1 MKTHTFKLADLQNKL
16 YVLSIQQLKRT
27 WSFFFI
33 KKKYCLLLVPGQKQ
47 WQVIDVKGV
56 WGQVRKPGI
65 AHGMSSAAQPKEP
78 AVQILGKE
86 RAPQVDD
93 AASAIATQL
102 EDGIDHGI
110 SGLNHNLS
118 EPCYSLVRH
127 YLDRHATL
135 FKKKNFCAIFFI
147 ISVLYFWV
155 VKDKRTLTTATVYPI
170 TDYTFPVS
178 SHNHPPINK
187 STLQR
192 PWLVQERHLINETI
206 ARLSIINVARTVFLN
221 KMTSIP

>member
-1 MKTHTFKLADLQNKL
+1 M
-16 YVLSIQQLKRT
+16 
-27 WSFFFI
+27 
-33 KKKYCLLLVPGQKQ
+33 LLVPGQKQ

-65 AHGMSSAAQPKEP
+65 AHGTSSAAQPKEP

-135 FKKKNFCAIFFI
+135 FKKKNFCAIFL
-147 ISVLYFWV
+147 S
-155 VKDKRTLTTATVYPI
+155 
-170 TDYTFPVS
+170 FPFCIFGS
-178 SHNHPPINK
+178 LKIK
-187 STLQR
+187 
-192 PWLVQERHLINETI
+192 ER
-206 ARLSIINVARTVFLN
+206 
-221 KMTSIP
+221 